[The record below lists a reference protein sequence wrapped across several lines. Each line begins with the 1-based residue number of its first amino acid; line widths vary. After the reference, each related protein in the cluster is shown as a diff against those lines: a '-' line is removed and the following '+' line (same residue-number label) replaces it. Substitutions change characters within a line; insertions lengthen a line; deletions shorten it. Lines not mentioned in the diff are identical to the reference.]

1 MSRIKD
7 LEIRG
12 IRNFG
17 DERAKVLIHFS
28 KPLTLILG
36 PNGTGKTTIIESL
49 KFVTSGEYPPDS
61 DRGKAFVHEPKLT
74 LNHTVCFK
82 IYFKLLINLLKK
94 VSHFQH
100 VKKRFGTNKKCLN
113 TYSKQYLIIS

>member
-17 DERAKVLIHFS
+17 DEKSKARIHFY

-49 KFVTSGEYPPDS
+49 KYVTSGEYPPDS
-61 DRGKAFVHEPKLT
+61 DRGKSFVHEPKLSV
-74 LNHTVCFK
+74 NHTV
-82 IYFKLLINLLKK
+82 KLLIYCYFK
-94 VSHFQH
+94 
-100 VKKRFGTNKKCLN
+100 NKIDV
-113 TYSKQYLIIS
+113 T

>member
-1 MSRIKD
+1 MTRIKE

-17 DERAKVLIHFS
+17 DEKGKGKIHIY

-49 KFVTSGEYPPDS
+49 KYLTTGEYPPDS
-61 DRGKAFVHEPKLT
+61 DKGKSFVHEPKLT
-74 LNHTVCFK
+74 SVPTV
-82 IYFKLLINLLKK
+82 
-94 VSHFQH
+94 
-100 VKKRFGTNKKCLN
+100 
-113 TYSKQYLIIS
+113 

>member
-1 MSRIKD
+1 MSIIRD

-17 DERAKVLIHFS
+17 DENSKARIHFS

-49 KFVTSGEYPPDS
+49 KYVTSGEYPPDS
-61 DRGKAFVHEPKLT
+61 DRGKSFVHEPKLT
-74 LNHTVCFK
+74 QNHTVG
-82 IYFKLLINLLKK
+82 
-94 VSHFQH
+94 S
-100 VKKRFGTNKKCLN
+100 
-113 TYSKQYLIIS
+113 